1 MSYLVIHLSIVS
13 FNSYLWSISVSGIMV
28 DSEEM
33 IKNKMKAFYRLGEK
47 TGGKQL
53 ITQIID
59 FIS

>member
-1 MSYLVIHLSIVS
+1 MSCLVTHLSIVS
-13 FNSYLWSISVSGIMV
+13 FNSYSWSTSVSGIMV

-53 ITQIID
+53 IPQIID

>member
-1 MSYLVIHLSIVS
+1 
-13 FNSYLWSISVSGIMV
+13 MV

-47 TGGKQL
+47 IGRKQL
-53 ITQIID
+53 IPQIID

>member
-1 MSYLVIHLSIVS
+1 MSCLVIHLSTFA

-33 IKNKMKAFYRLGEK
+33 IKNKMKAFYKLGEK

-53 ITQIID
+53 IPQIID